1 MRFGPRDKFF
11 VVRDPS
17 PLSELVDIVMEV
29 SLADVE
35 AQIRGGMT
43 LAENPT
49 IFTSRTEAEAE
60 AQARLVASRVAQAIS
75 RGGAGEGLR
84 HAKGVQ
90 LLDAEGAVIFK
101 ASLTN
106 GPGGSGFPR

>member
-17 PLSELVDIVMEV
+17 PLSELVDIMMEV

-43 LAENPT
+43 LA
-49 IFTSRTEAEAE
+49 
-60 AQARLVASRVAQAIS
+60 
-75 RGGAGEGLR
+75 
-84 HAKGVQ
+84 
-90 LLDAEGAVIFK
+90 
-101 ASLTN
+101 
-106 GPGGSGFPR
+106 